1 MLNGT
6 SSVLYGT
13 VPELAPS
20 GHEARAFWFF
30 YTVTIGADAVAPTL
44 YGGVA
49 DAVGLSGSFLLV
61 TVVVLLIL
69 PLLLCFDPPSKST
82 DNEGVRRTAY
92 VRFWHKADVPHR
104 VSNVRF
110 RG

>member
-1 MLNGT
+1 LVLLHRYYRCGRGSAT
-6 SSVLYGT
+6 LYGYYRCGRGS
-13 VPELAPS
+13 A
-20 GHEARAFWFF
+20 
-30 YTVTIGADAVAPTL
+30 TL

-92 VRFWHKADVPHR
+92 VRFWHKADVPTR
-104 VSNVRF
+104 SANVRF
-110 RG
+110 WG